1 MLQTNKSFA
10 FNLFS
15 TLFCLIDY
23 LFVYSNIYSM
33 LHFNVWSVSLHVYLC
48 VYVFLFCF
56 VCVARNGVKKITM
69 MWNMLKLV
77 LLWKSYVKVY
87 EGYVD
92 FLMN

>member
-23 LFVYSNIYSM
+23 LFVYSNICSM
-33 LHFNVWSVSLHVYLC
+33 LHLMC
-48 VYVFLFCF
+48 EVFLACLFVG
-56 VCVARNGVKKITM
+56 VCVAKNGVKKITM

-87 EGYVD
+87 EGYIVC
-92 FLMN
+92 LMN